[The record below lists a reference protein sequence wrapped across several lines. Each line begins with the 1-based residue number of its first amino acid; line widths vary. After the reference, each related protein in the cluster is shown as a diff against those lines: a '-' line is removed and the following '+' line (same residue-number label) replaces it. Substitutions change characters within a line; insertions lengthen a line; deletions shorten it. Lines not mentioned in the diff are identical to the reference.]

1 MSYAMDVIEAIQSQN
16 LSEIE
21 MLLEQS
27 IKEDDEDTLYMLAD
41 SLYQLGFLNETKTV
55 LNHLL
60 KVNPLDDEIRI
71 YLAEIAIEE
80 GQDLEAIDWL
90 NEIDDSSPAYVQ
102 SLLVAADYYQTQQLP
117 EVSEAKLLEAKK
129 LLPSEPI
136 ILFGLAE
143 LYYSMAQYNQAI
155 HHYEACLRL
164 DIEEL
169 AGIQIK
175 ARIGTA
181 YSASGDFEQA
191 VPYLEEAVKEKDDI
205 DTLFALG
212 MTFYQM
218 EEYSRAIECFNQVK
232 TIDLTYSS
240 VYPYLATALEEELRL
255 DEAAEVV
262 KEGVTQD
269 ESNGSLFIIG
279 AKIEMKR
286 QELTQAREYFEKAY
300 DLNPTSETTLIEYAN
315 FLIYM
320 DDYSEAIDIVSEALK
335 EDQVDPQL
343 YWVLA
348 TAYNHDEDYNQARSY
363 YEQAYDYLKDN
374 RYFLKDYAL
383 FLQEEG
389 ANDQLLTII
398 KDYLIVNPN
407 DIEFKEMLVRLEQR
421 YE

>member
-143 LYYSMAQYNQAI
+143 LYYSMAQYIQAI

-269 ESNGSLFIIG
+269 ESNVSLFIIG

-286 QELTQAREYFEKAY
+286 QELTQAREYFEQAY

-320 DDYSEAIDIVSEALK
+320 DDYSEAIDLVSEALK

-389 ANDQLLTII
+389 ANDQLLTVI

>member
-269 ESNGSLFIIG
+269 ESNVSLFIIG

-286 QELTQAREYFEKAY
+286 QELTQAREYFEQAY
-300 DLNPTSETTLIEYAN
+300 DLNPISETTLIEYAN

-320 DDYSEAIDIVSEALK
+320 DDYSEAIDLVSEALK

>member
-41 SLYQLGFLNETKTV
+41 SLYQLGFLNETKIV

-240 VYPYLATALEEELRL
+240 LYPYLATALEEELRL

-262 KEGVTQD
+262 KEGVMQD
-269 ESNGSLFIIG
+269 ESNVSLFIIG

-286 QELTQAREYFEKAY
+286 QELTQAREYFEQAY

-320 DDYSEAIDIVSEALK
+320 DDYSEAIDLVSEALK

-389 ANDQLLTII
+389 ANDQLLTVI
-398 KDYLIVNPN
+398 KDYLIVYPN

>member
-143 LYYSMAQYNQAI
+143 LYYSMAQYIQAI

-269 ESNGSLFIIG
+269 ESNVSLFIIG

-286 QELTQAREYFEKAY
+286 QELTQAREYFEQAY
-300 DLNPTSETTLIEYAN
+300 DLNPISETTLIEYAN

-320 DDYSEAIDIVSEALK
+320 DDYSEAIDLVSEALK

-389 ANDQLLTII
+389 ANDQLLTVI

>member
-102 SLLVAADYYQTQQLP
+102 SLLVAADYYQTQQLTD
-117 EVSEAKLLEAKK
+117 VSEVKLLEAKK

-143 LYYSMAQYNQAI
+143 LYYSMAQYIQAI

-269 ESNGSLFIIG
+269 ESNVSLFIIG

-286 QELTQAREYFEKAY
+286 QELTQAREYFEQAY
-300 DLNPTSETTLIEYAN
+300 DLNPISETTLIEYAN

-320 DDYSEAIDIVSEALK
+320 DDYSEAIDLVSEALK

-389 ANDQLLTII
+389 ANNQLLTVI

>member
-269 ESNGSLFIIG
+269 ESNVSLFIIG

-286 QELTQAREYFEKAY
+286 QKLNQAREYFEQAY

-320 DDYSEAIDIVSEALK
+320 DDYSEAIDLVSEALK

-389 ANDQLLTII
+389 ANDQLLTVI

>member
-1 MSYAMDVIEAIQSQN
+1 
-16 LSEIE
+16 
-21 MLLEQS
+21 MLFRS
-27 IKEDDEDTLYMLAD
+27 
-41 SLYQLGFLNETKTV
+41 
-55 LNHLL
+55 
-60 KVNPLDDEIRI
+60 
-71 YLAEIAIEE
+71 AIEE

-269 ESNGSLFIIG
+269 ESNVSLFIIG

-286 QELTQAREYFEKAY
+286 QELTQAREYFEQAY

-320 DDYSEAIDIVSEALK
+320 DDYSEAIDLVSEALK

-389 ANDQLLTII
+389 ANDQLLTVI

>member
-143 LYYSMAQYNQAI
+143 LYYSMAQYIQAI

-191 VPYLEEAVKEKDDI
+191 VPYLEEAVKEKDDV

-269 ESNGSLFIIG
+269 ESNVSLFIIG

-286 QELTQAREYFEKAY
+286 QELTQAREYFEQAY

-320 DDYSEAIDIVSEALK
+320 DDYSEAIDLVSEALK

-389 ANDQLLTII
+389 ANDQLLTVI

>member
-21 MLLEQS
+21 TLLQKS

-41 SLYQLGFLNETKTV
+41 SLYQLGFLNETKKV

-117 EVSEAKLLEAKK
+117 EVSEAKLLEAKN

-169 AGIQIK
+169 AGVQIK

-181 YSASGDFEQA
+181 YSATGDFEQA
-191 VPYLEEAVKEKDDI
+191 VPYLEEAVKEKEDI

-212 MTFYQM
+212 ITFYQM

-269 ESNGSLFIIG
+269 ESNVSLFIIG

-286 QELTQAREYFEKAY
+286 QELNQAREYFEKAY

-320 DDYSEAIDIVSEALK
+320 DDYSEAIELVSEALK

-348 TAYNHDEDYNQARSY
+348 TAYNHDEEYDQARSY
-363 YEQAYDYLKDN
+363 YEQAYDYLKEN
-374 RYFLKDYAL
+374 RYFLKDYAR

-389 ANDQLLTII
+389 ANDQLLTMI

>member
-143 LYYSMAQYNQAI
+143 LYYLMAQYNQAI
-155 HHYEACLRL
+155 HHYEECLRL

-191 VPYLEEAVKEKDDI
+191 VHYLEEAVEEKDDI

-348 TAYNHDEDYNQARSY
+348 TAYNHDEDYDQARYY

>member
-143 LYYSMAQYNQAI
+143 LYYLMAQYNQAI
-155 HHYEACLRL
+155 HHYEECLRL

-169 AGIQIK
+169 AGVQIK
-175 ARIGTA
+175 ARMGTA

-191 VPYLEEAVKEKDDI
+191 VHYLEEAVEEKDDI

>member
-269 ESNGSLFIIG
+269 ESNVSLFIIG

-286 QELTQAREYFEKAY
+286 QELTQAREYFEQAY
-300 DLNPTSETTLIEYAN
+300 DLNPISETTLIEYAN

-320 DDYSEAIDIVSEALK
+320 DDYSEAIDLVSEALK

-389 ANDQLLTII
+389 ANDQLLTVI